1 MICLSCGA
9 QFVVRVACLQNMEKL
24 LINVALALC
33 VLLMTAAVSVK
44 ADEDESDSQ
53 ETGWF

>member
-1 MICLSCGA
+1 VRRS
-9 QFVVRVACLQNMEKL
+9 VRVACLQNMAKL